1 MLSMRQ
7 AKKVRKVMDK
17 KKMNNFINNKLV
29 PKVGAFA
36 NEPHLTALRDG
47 MSLTMPLIIIG
58 SLFMI
63 ISNFPIP
70 TYLKFMAATFGAN
83 WAAVPTMVTNA
94 TFNLMGVV
102 ADVGIAYQMAKY
114 RKVDPIT
121 ASIIALAA
129 FVLTIPLTISSKGDV
144 SIPLGPLGSSGLFT
158 AIIIG
163 LGITELYCY
172 LVRKK
177 FTIKMPA
184 SVPPAVSNSFAAL
197 LPGSVVLVI
206 VWIFTLLIN
215 QTSYKTIPN
224 MISALIA
231 QPLSGIGTS
240 FWGALI
246 AELLVSLLWI
256 CGIHGANVVNVLQPI
271 WLSAMAQNA
280 TANAQG
286 KPLPFIVTQ
295 QFFDQF
301 VRLGGCGATLSLAI
315 LILFTAK
322 SAGLKS
328 LGKLIAGPSLFNV
341 NEPVIFGIP
350 IVMNLIMAVPFILAP
365 LANVVLTYFTMK
377 FGIVHKPI
385 GVSVPFTTPI
395 ILSGF
400 LATGSISGAILQA
413 VELVMDGAIYFPF
426 LKIFDSHNSE
436 LS

>member
-1 MLSMRQ
+1 
-7 AKKVRKVMDK
+7 MDK
-17 KKMNNFINNKLV
+17 KIATKFINEKIV

-58 SLFMI
+58 SLFLI
-63 ISNFPIP
+63 ISNFPING
-70 TYLKFMAATFGAN
+70 YLTFMANTFGKN
-83 WAAVPTMVTNA
+83 WTSVPTMVTNA
-94 TFNLMGVV
+94 TFNLMGIV

-121 ASIIALAA
+121 ASIIAFAA
-129 FVLTIPLTISSKGDV
+129 FILTIPLTTSKGIV

-158 AIIIG
+158 AIIVG

-177 FTIKMPA
+177 FTIKMP
-184 SVPPAVSNSFAAL
+184 STVPPAVSNSFSAL
-197 LPGSVVLVI
+197 LPGSVVLII
-206 VWIFTLLIN
+206 VWVFTLLIN
-215 QTSYKTIPN
+215 MTPYKTIPN

-231 QPLSGIGTS
+231 KPLSGMGTS
-240 FWGALI
+240 FWGAFI

-280 TANAQG
+280 AAMAKG
-286 KPLPFIVTQ
+286 KTLPYIVTQ

-315 LILFTAK
+315 LILFMAK
-322 SAGLKS
+322 SANLKS
-328 LGKLIAGPSLFNV
+328 LGKLITGPSLFNI
-341 NEPVIFGIP
+341 NEPVIFGVP
-350 IVMNLIMAVPFILAP
+350 IVMNFMLAIPFIVAP
-365 LANVVLTYFTMK
+365 LMNVILAYLSMK
-377 FGIVHKPI
+377 FGVVHKPI

-395 ILSGF
+395 LLSGF
-400 LATGSISGAILQA
+400 LATGSISGAVLQF
-413 VELVMDGAIYFPF
+413 VEVIVDGLIYYPF
-426 LKIFDSHNSE
+426 LKLFDKHNTE
-436 LS
+436 FN